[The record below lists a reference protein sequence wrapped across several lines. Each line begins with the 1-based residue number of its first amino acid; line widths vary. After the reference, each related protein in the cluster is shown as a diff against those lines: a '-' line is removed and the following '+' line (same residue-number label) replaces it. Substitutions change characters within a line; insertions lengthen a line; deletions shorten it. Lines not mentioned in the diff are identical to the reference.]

1 LGHHILKGRYMSPP
15 VTPDVFT
22 LIQWY
27 AFQVAVVVIFIATL
41 IKFVRWLLR

>member
-1 LGHHILKGRYMSPP
+1 MSLP

>member
-1 LGHHILKGRYMSPP
+1 MVQPN
-15 VTPDVFT
+15 TPDVFT

-41 IKFVRWLLR
+41 VKLVRWLLR

>member
-1 LGHHILKGRYMSPP
+1 MFQPK
-15 VTPDVFT
+15 TPDLFT

-41 IKFVRWLLR
+41 VKLVSWLLR